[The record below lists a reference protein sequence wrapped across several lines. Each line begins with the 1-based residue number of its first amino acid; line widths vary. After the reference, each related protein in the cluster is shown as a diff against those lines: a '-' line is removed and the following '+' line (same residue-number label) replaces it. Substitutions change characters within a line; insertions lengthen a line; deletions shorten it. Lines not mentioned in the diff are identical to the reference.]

1 VIENLI
7 FSGTPNNRLTRG
19 REVPLNSYIELAQP
33 KGPAVVGDREAG
45 RFLLPE
51 IDLCGGPLT
60 SWSGISDQVEDPA
73 VDCDILPH
81 RAGGGGASS
90 EGRAA
95 TL

>member
-1 VIENLI
+1 MGGRI
-7 FSGTPNNRLTRG
+7 FLYRVHAGSTL
-19 REVPLNSYIELAQP
+19 
-33 KGPAVVGDREAG
+33 AVVGDREAG

-60 SWSGISDQVEDPA
+60 VGSGISDHVEDPA
-73 VDCDILPH
+73 FNCDILPH

-90 EGRAA
+90 EGRAV